1 MDVAMYLQLL
11 TFFVGWILEGPEIDI
26 SDKMDRCEASRETIR
41 SVLSATGVHRITQ
54 VLAEAW
60 QVFTAIKISGPN
72 PACLVQSVPPP
83 IAGAAPANE
92 PGDLAL
98 VGMISHASILEEE
111 AAVMLDWLDDIQS
124 YAEGKRLPVV
134 LNWIQ
139 DLRLVADP
147 SIGVSDLT
155 QCWESWMEDL
165 GHSKVRTALKPP
177 DGTSWKTS
185 PEPAWLASVSERA
198 GTKNIDTGKMSSQEF
213 TEQVD
218 EWVRIGLAQLRTLR
232 MSQLARTRCFRK
244 SSPEE
249 QQKLEKLMGCLTEVD
264 AEESLVSK
272 EQVQAIVPVAQAQDE
287 DPMRES
293 SSSAKPAPIQ
303 VQLPLDPSEVFA
315 SVLNK
320 EAGKA
325 VPSPVRQQRVEAQG
339 NQFNGFLSG
348 LMTMGARGKD
358 GDYDLLKACEKR
370 MPLNEGFSS
379 QLQRSNKE
387 IKKLEEERNTLQM
400 DEVAQ
405 PPEESQDQGAA
416 MSDGSGEK
424 NEIPEGFD
432 PQASRALNRKRF
444 TSRAWHAGMDQ
455 AIAQGLHGD
464 EAKEK
469 ARRRLQKSLSAFGP
483 TPSPRWQ
490 PRKRQARLPILGLA
504 SLL

>member
-1 MDVAMYLQLL
+1 
-11 TFFVGWILEGPEIDI
+11 
-26 SDKMDRCEASRETIR
+26 
-41 SVLSATGVHRITQ
+41 
-54 VLAEAW
+54 
-60 QVFTAIKISGPN
+60 
-72 PACLVQSVPPP
+72 
-83 IAGAAPANE
+83 
-92 PGDLAL
+92 
-98 VGMISHASILEEE
+98 
-111 AAVMLDWLDDIQS
+111 
-124 YAEGKRLPVV
+124 
-134 LNWIQ
+134 
-139 DLRLVADP
+139 
-147 SIGVSDLT
+147 
-155 QCWESWMEDL
+155 MEDL

-185 PEPAWLASVSERA
+185 PEPAWLASVSELWHHFVAIAPNGVIPSKKHRLCLEKLQ
-198 GTKNIDTGKMSSQEF
+198 GTKNLDTGKMSSQEF

-287 DPMRES
+287 DPMPES

-303 VQLPLDPSEVFA
+303 LQLPLDPSEVFA
-315 SVLNK
+315 SILNK

-348 LMTMGARGKD
+348 LMTMGALGKD

-400 DEVAQ
+400 DEEHGQPQVKPKPKGKAKAKAKCKSSGSKGKPKTMSKQPHKPEGESGGDQQSQATADTKKNEKIKKKKNPKKKKSKVAQ

-424 NEIPEGFD
+424 NEVPEGFD
-432 PQASRALNRKRF
+432 PKASRALNRKRF

-455 AIAQGLHGD
+455 AIAQGLQGD

-469 ARRRLQKSLSAFGP
+469 ARESSQKASEEFVRLWPDPKPKMAAKKKASPATNFGTYIPSLKKQKPDTSKENVPPVQKS
-483 TPSPRWQ
+483 Q
-490 PRKRQARLPILGLA
+490 DVD
-504 SLL
+504 

>member
-1 MDVAMYLQLL
+1 
-11 TFFVGWILEGPEIDI
+11 
-26 SDKMDRCEASRETIR
+26 
-41 SVLSATGVHRITQ
+41 
-54 VLAEAW
+54 
-60 QVFTAIKISGPN
+60 
-72 PACLVQSVPPP
+72 
-83 IAGAAPANE
+83 
-92 PGDLAL
+92 
-98 VGMISHASILEEE
+98 
-111 AAVMLDWLDDIQS
+111 
-124 YAEGKRLPVV
+124 
-134 LNWIQ
+134 
-139 DLRLVADP
+139 
-147 SIGVSDLT
+147 
-155 QCWESWMEDL
+155 
-165 GHSKVRTALKPP
+165 
-177 DGTSWKTS
+177 
-185 PEPAWLASVSERA
+185 
-198 GTKNIDTGKMSSQEF
+198 MSSQEF

-218 EWVRIGLAQLRTLR
+218 ECVRIGLAQLRTLR

-358 GDYDLLKACEKR
+358 GDYDPLKACEKR

-400 DEVAQ
+400 DEEPGQ
-405 PPEESQDQGAA
+405 KPEVTKKQAKPKGKAKAKAKCKSSGSKGKPKT
-416 MSDGSGEK
+416 MSK
-424 NEIPEGFD
+424 KPHKPEG
-432 PQASRALNRKRF
+432 
-444 TSRAWHAGMDQ
+444 
-455 AIAQGLHGD
+455 
-464 EAKEK
+464 E
-469 ARRRLQKSLSAFGP
+469 
-483 TPSPRWQ
+483 
-490 PRKRQARLPILGLA
+490 
-504 SLL
+504 